1 MIEGAHEQ
9 LVAPLSITLQSSP
22 GMLPFSQA
30 LEHIKISLMSLGWH
44 KGTDLNRCR
53 IAQQSNSRDKMVKT
67 QRTSLTLSWKR
78 KKKMWCFS
86 QRIYKPISNTIVL
99 HFNFRRKKVSEVEY
113 RVSISRKRTVLW
125 WRKTSWVCTWNSID
139 IHELFLYLEREIT

>member
-78 KKKMWCFS
+78 KKKCGAFLKGFIS
-86 QRIYKPISNTIVL
+86 QFPILLSYT
-99 HFNFRRKKVSEVEY
+99 
-113 RVSISRKRTVLW
+113 SISGEKKLAR
-125 WRKTSWVCTWNSID
+125 
-139 IHELFLYLEREIT
+139 